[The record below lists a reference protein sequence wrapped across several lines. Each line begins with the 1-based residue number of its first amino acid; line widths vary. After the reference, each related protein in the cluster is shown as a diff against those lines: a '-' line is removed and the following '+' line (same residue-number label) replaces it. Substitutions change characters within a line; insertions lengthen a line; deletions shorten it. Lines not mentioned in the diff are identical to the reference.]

1 MTQTANEF
9 CYDSIEA
16 LFYICGEVSIDGTM
30 VSSIDFYHHE
40 PSDGLSITF
49 DTNGP
54 KGPNRYGYDVFIYN
68 NGHWYNPCSSKL
80 SGDFNGRGCYDYAKK
95 DINPDDKTKGYLV

>member
-1 MTQTANEF
+1 M
-9 CYDSIEA
+9 
-16 LFYICGEVSIDGTM
+16 DGSM
-30 VSSIDFYHHE
+30 VSAIDFYHHGQY
-40 PSDGLSITF
+40 DGLTITF

-54 KGPNRYGYDVFIYN
+54 RGPNRYGYDVFIYN

-95 DINPDDKTKGYLV
+95 DINPDDKNKGYWASLK